1 MISKITRRTVSWLK
15 RYTKILIPLI
25 LIAALFVLGRVL
37 DLNQYLNR
45 IQGWIWQ
52 FGSWGPIVFVAIYVG
67 ATLFLLPGTPF
78 TLLAAFLF
86 GNLWGFLTMM
96 AATISAATLAF
107 LMARYLA
114 RDIAARQL
122 NQVRT
127 INRFKRLIED
137 NHWFAIPFIRL
148 MPIFPFAINN
158 YALGLTNISFIRYFL
173 LSLIVFIPMN
183 AAIVF
188 GANSLYAVLTG
199 GEVSWLILGG
209 ATAAAFLILGLGFAG
224 KRFFA
229 QSPGQA
235 PMDTR

>member
-1 MISKITRRTVSWLK
+1 MISKKTGQTISWFK
-15 RYTKILIPLI
+15 QYTKILIPLI

-45 IQGWIWQ
+45 MQEWIWQ
-52 FGSWGPIVFVAIYVG
+52 FGSWGPIVFVVIYVA

-96 AATISAATLAF
+96 AATITAATLAF

-114 RDIAARQL
+114 RDIAARQF

-127 INRFKRLIED
+127 INRIKRLIED

-158 YALGLTNISFIRYFL
+158 YALGLTNISFIRYLL
-173 LSLIVFIPMN
+173 LSLVVFIPMN

-199 GEVSWLILGG
+199 GEVSWYIMGG
-209 ATAAAFLILGLGFAG
+209 ATAAALLILGLGLAG
-224 KRFFA
+224 KRLFA
-229 QSPGQA
+229 QSPG
-235 PMDTR
+235 